1 MRKLL
6 LTLWMCSAAVCF
18 GRWYF
23 EAGPW
28 MRSDMEMKV
37 NDGSRAAEQGVRAA
51 VPGTRGGRA
60 SIPAPAAEDDGTAQV
75 LRQFDNGY
83 VGPSAWAWAQ
93 TLGISQYFG
102 YDSASQYDAAAS
114 TLAFTR
120 SASASDTQRRTV
132 TQVSYGSA
140 GWTGSRD
147 LDASGFLITLG
158 RMLMSES
165 RFDAGLQVQLGWLD
179 GIEASFHNRTAWEQQ
194 VKWTTYESQVSRAQS
209 YNYVYD
215 TLGAP
220 VPAAPYSMTD
230 PGGVGPM
237 IADRPSAIVPGAG
250 SEESFSERAVRRQTA
265 MARSRVDMDAEIDAL
280 VLVFGPRMI
289 FRPADR
295 LLFLVQCGATLNLL
309 DASFSRTETFA
320 WEDGRVIQS
329 WSDRRD
335 RQQWLWG
342 AGVSAGIQYDV
353 NESLYLFV
361 SAGYD
366 WVESH
371 EFKFGSSR
379 IEVDLSGVQASAGV
393 GIRF

>member
-6 LTLWMCSAAVCF
+6 LTLWICSAEVCF
-18 GRWYF
+18 GQWYF

-28 MRSDMEMKV
+28 MRSDMEINVK
-37 NDGSRAAEQGVRAA
+37 DGSRASEQGVRAA
-51 VPGTRGGRA
+51 VPGTRGGTA
-60 SIPAPAAEDDGTAQV
+60 SIPAAAAEDDGTAQI

-83 VGPSAWAWAQ
+83 VGPSAWAWVQA
-93 TLGISQYFG
+93 LGISQYFG
-102 YDSASQYDAAAS
+102 YDSASQYDAVAN
-114 TLAFTR
+114 TLSFTR
-120 SASASDTQRRTV
+120 SVSASDTQRRTV
-132 TQVSYGSA
+132 TRVTSGNA
-140 GWTGSRD
+140 GWSGSRD
-147 LDASGFLITLG
+147 VEAYGFLVTLG
-158 RMLMSES
+158 RKLMSES
-165 RFDAGLQVQLGWLD
+165 RFDAGLQMQLGWLD
-179 GIEASFHNRTAWEQQ
+179 GISASFRNRTAWEQQ
-194 VKWTTYESQVSRAQS
+194 VQWTTYESQMERSQS

-220 VPAAPYSMTD
+220 VPAAPYSMMN
-230 PGGVGPM
+230 PGGIGPM
-237 IADRPSAIVPGAG
+237 IEDRPSSVVQVPGS
-250 SEESFSERAVRRQTA
+250 SESSSDRVVRRKTA
-265 MARSRVDMDAEIDAL
+265 IARSRVDMDAEIDAL

-295 LLFLVQCGATLNLL
+295 VLFLLQCGATLNLL

-335 RQQWLWG
+335 RQEWLWG
-342 AGVSAGIQYDV
+342 ASVSAGIQYDV

-379 IEVDLSGVQASAGV
+379 IEADLSGVQAGAGV